1 MSEFIVDKIHPPTPH
16 RRELARQDG
25 HVAKS
30 YDLVAAVVLFGGS
43 LALLLLGG
51 SVVEF
56 FTGFTQQQLG
66 GKTGMTA
73 DADVAVGCWYE
84 VMWDLARVLLPV
96 FGLVMVLAVAGH
108 MGQNGFLFLPKRLA
122 PDIDRISPL
131 RGVQRM
137 FSSRNLIR
145 LAFGIIKI
153 AVIVS
158 VGILSLWGERERLLA
173 VGSLDAAGIAACL
186 AEITLWT
193 CLKMATAL
201 VVLGLA
207 DYGYQ
212 RWRHEQDL
220 RMTTA
225 ELREELKNQQSDPL
239 VTNRR
244 KSLHRQLTMRQLQD
258 VVPQAKLVI
267 AHGTLLA
274 VAIDY
279 DPDTMPAPRVLAKGS
294 GETAA
299 KIRDIAQQH
308 DVRVV
313 DKSSL
318 ARSLYEGTPV
328 QHAIPPE
335 HYEPVARLLRDAAA
349 ARE

>member
-30 YDLVAAVVLFGGS
+30 HDLVSAIVLLGGS
-43 LALLLLGG
+43 LVLLLLGG
-51 SVVEF
+51 GVAEF
-56 FTGFTQQQLG
+56 FTGFAQQQLG

-73 DADVAVGCWYE
+73 DADLAVGCWHD

-96 FGLVMVLAVAGH
+96 FGLIAALAVASH

-122 PDIDRISPL
+122 PDMGRIDPL

-145 LAFGIIKI
+145 LAFGVVKI
-153 AVIVS
+153 AVIVG
-158 VGILSLWGERERLLA
+158 VGVWSLWGERERLLA
-173 VGSLDAAGIAACL
+173 VGSLDASGIAATL
-186 AEITLWT
+186 AEVTLWT
-193 CLKMATAL
+193 CLKMAAAL
-201 VVLGLA
+201 VVLGLI

-244 KSLHRQLTMRQLQD
+244 KTLHRQFTLGHLQD
-258 VVPQAKLVI
+258 VVPEARLVI
-267 AHGTLLA
+267 AHGTSLA
-274 VAIDY
+274 IAIEY
-279 DPDTMPAPRVLAKGS
+279 DSDTMPAPHVLAKGS

-299 KIRDIAQQH
+299 RIRDIAQQH
-308 DVRVV
+308 NIPIEN
-313 DKSSL
+313 KPSL
-318 ARSLYEGTPV
+318 ARALYEQTSV
-328 QHAIPPE
+328 RHAVPPE
-335 HYEPVARLLRDAAA
+335 HYKPVAELLQHAGATRG
-349 ARE
+349 